1 MSKNDKKNMT
11 KWNRAAV
18 AVNEA
23 GTKVEFVG
31 GVNRDRI
38 GGNCMVIGL
47 LMKKAE
53 PFGARLVLVGC
64 FPL

>member
-38 GGNCMVIGL
+38 GGNCMVIGHT
-47 LMKKAE
+47 KRRDRT
-53 PFGARLVLVGC
+53 GNV
-64 FPL
+64 

>member
-1 MSKNDKKNMT
+1 MIFCQKYALYKAISHIGEGIMSKNDKKNMT

-38 GGNCMVIGL
+38 GGNCMVI
-47 LMKKAE
+47 
-53 PFGARLVLVGC
+53 
-64 FPL
+64 

>member
-23 GTKVEFVG
+23 GTKVKFV
-31 GVNRDRI
+31 
-38 GGNCMVIGL
+38 
-47 LMKKAE
+47 E
-53 PFGARLVLVGC
+53 PGPYRRQLHGHWAYQ
-64 FPL
+64 